1 MAITKFSRNYH
12 EKMFPKYHSAFL
24 ETDPEFIE
32 RFDNFA
38 FDEVVNSDDLDD
50 KTRFIA
56 ILASLLGCQGVDEF
70 SVMLGA
76 AMNFGVTPV
85 EIREIVYQATAYLG
99 IGRVFPFLKV
109 MNKVFTEKGIKDTS
123 IQEIVDNA
131 SVAKGT
137 FYLYF
142 KDKYE
147 IRDILIAKKSQKLFS
162 DALKSLR
169 KNYISDFSDCII
181 YIINY
186 VIDELTKNP
195 LLLKFISKNLSWG
208 VFSKTVLNLHDKGA
222 VDEDSVYDLFIR
234 GIEENNIKLSN
245 PDVTLFMIIELVGST
260 CFNSIL
266 YKEPLPIEDYK
277 PYLYR
282 TIRNLIKDEEIKK

>member
-1 MAITKFSRNYH
+1 MKNDKE
-12 EKMFPKYHSAFL
+12 EKETRLLNTAFKL
-24 ETDPEFIE
+24 
-32 RFDNFA
+32 
-38 FDEVVNSDDLDD
+38 
-50 KTRFIA
+50 
-56 ILASLLGCQGVDEF
+56 
-70 SVMLGA
+70 
-76 AMNFGVTPV
+76 
-85 EIREIVYQATAYLG
+85 
-99 IGRVFPFLKV
+99 
-109 MNKVFTEKGIKDTS
+109 FTEKGIKETS

-147 IRDILIAKKSQKLFS
+147 IRDILIVKKSQKLFS

-208 VFSKTVLNLHDKGA
+208 VFSKTVLNLYDKSS
-222 VDEDSVYDLFIR
+222 EEENSVYDLFIK
-234 GIEENNIKLSN
+234 ESEKNNIKFNN
-245 PDVTLFMIIELVGST
+245 PEVILFMIIELVGST

-266 YKEPLPIEDYK
+266 YKEPLPIEEYK
-277 PYLYR
+277 PYLYNV
-282 TIRNLIKDEEIKK
+282 IRNLLKQ